1 MLQRTQICVVNA
13 WYQSTFGFEEQ
24 VRKEGKIG
32 GLAAGEEVAINVHR
46 HHDRGTAN
54 GDAEPE
60 ETYEDG
66 DKQESSLTE
75 DDNIGGDQFA
85 MGKIEG
91 GSGL

>member
-1 MLQRTQICVVNA
+1 MLGIKARLDLRNR
-13 WYQSTFGFEEQ
+13 SGK
-24 VRKEGKIG
+24 KEK
-32 GLAAGEEVAINVHR
+32 LEASPRGEEVAINVHR

-85 MGKIEG
+85 MGKIER